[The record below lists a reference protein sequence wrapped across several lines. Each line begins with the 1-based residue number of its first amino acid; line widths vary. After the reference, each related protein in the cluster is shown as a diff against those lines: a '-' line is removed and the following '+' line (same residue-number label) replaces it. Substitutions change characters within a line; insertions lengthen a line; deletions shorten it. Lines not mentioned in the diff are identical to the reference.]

1 MNVYQFNN
9 ESVQSIAGRR
19 LDQTIPS
26 QTFTTIATVLACIIT
41 LRLIISTFNKITSL
55 VPRSAVLL
63 HYLMSLCVAAYSVS
77 LSIELNQVDQSQPQ
91 SDFKIQLIRWCLL
104 LNNVFLLLGPFHLSL
119 LQKGAKFS
127 LNRYFK
133 VILFSGQALFCAF
146 NGYNLFIL
154 MADFDLSSF
163 SQLLFCS
170 CVTACYMVPCIIS
183 LQWMWCHYWLAE
195 FNERH
200 SSQLEYTLR
209 SEECQHGYFE
219 QCESCHVLFIGVNQQ
234 GGNRRRFYILVTS
247 VVVVLLGQLGYFMYF
262 DYVNV
267 AKGIYSVAAM
277 ITFIV
282 CNVVYLM
289 SLVGFGVYFYLNMA
303 RGVASD
309 ASQYNMADIE
319 TDRYAAS
326 VKESQIFVEVQE
338 GKSGAT
344 KGHDKKSNIIKSSEI
359 MESQSQAS
367 IFQSNNAN
375 DQTTDI
381 AKADHAASNGM
392 INTLTTLDGM
402 YAKKLKKNMTG
413 LSTATD
419 EILAVEI
426 VEDKDAQIQKRVAQ
440 QSNSISG
447 MKTEL
452 PAIQSFGALD
462 VFHTIGNSN
471 LDAVR
476 QDAGIKSAEPT
487 TGAAQSSLTPQQP
500 EKPRQP
506 SEPVRPEGGRKES
519 GFQRPKIVQ
528 PKPDVK
534 RLSLVLQQT
543 GKLDSFSEPKL
554 PSPGQ
559 QKKDANKN
567 QLGQQSSQVSS
578 GSEKSIVNANTL
590 TPPANRPSAS
600 QVYPSANTAA
610 PSSPKVKAPP
620 PPLPP
625 KKKNAGNTS
634 VASLAAAQ
642 LQDSAPSSKLG
653 LPVQNVGMD
662 FEKKLSLKPEQS
674 STMKRKP
681 SSLFADDDDDDD
693 QNNDNQ
699 EADNGKQ
706 RQFRDRR
713 QSSDGLFS
721 GIKKA
726 SNESLDQNRMSFEI
740 AIPVPTLNRS
750 QRKMIFSLDDI
761 QSVVSWLQSRNG
773 INCSSDVLPHA
784 DKYKSSDE
792 YFSAVVAILR
802 KLSEPLFCH
811 LVLFLMLRV
820 TSGKP
825 MSAYQRMVFAQTPD
839 KLQQS
844 DAGKYGDEKVAG
856 EFKQLFKAAFPNAPP
871 QCTEWNDKFIMP
883 DDAEKLFVTLQ
894 YLKNNTI

>member
-1 MNVYQFNN
+1 M
-9 ESVQSIAGRR
+9 
-19 LDQTIPS
+19 
-26 QTFTTIATVLACIIT
+26 
-41 LRLIISTFNKITSL
+41 SL

-91 SDFKIQLIRWCLL
+91 SDFKVQLIRWCLL
-104 LNNVFLLLGPFHLSL
+104 LNNVFLLLGPFHLLL
-119 LQKGAKFS
+119 LQKGTKFA
-127 LNRYFK
+127 LYQYQK
-133 VILFSGQALFCAF
+133 VILFTGQALFCAF

-154 MADFDLSSF
+154 MVDFDLSSF
-163 SQLLFCS
+163 SQLLFSS
-170 CVTACYMVPCIIS
+170 CVTACYMVPCIVS
-183 LQWMWCHYWLAE
+183 LQWMWCHYWLPE

-200 SSQLEYTLR
+200 SSQLKVSAR
-209 SEECQHGYFE
+209 SGDCQHGYFD
-219 QCESCHVLFIGVNQQ
+219 QCESCQVLCIGVNQQ
-234 GGNRRRFYILVTS
+234 GGNRRRVYILVTS

-262 DYVNV
+262 DYVSV
-267 AKGIYSVAAM
+267 EKGIYSVAAM
-277 ITFIV
+277 ITLIV
-282 CNVVYLM
+282 CNAVYLLT
-289 SLVGFGVYFYLNMA
+289 LVGFVVYFYLNMA

-309 ASQYNMADIE
+309 ASQYNLNDIE
-319 TDRYAAS
+319 TDRAGDS
-326 VKESQIFVEVQE
+326 VKESQIFVEVQD
-338 GKSGAT
+338 GKSGAI
-344 KGHDKKSNIIKSSEI
+344 KGKSKKSNILKSSEI
-359 MESQSQAS
+359 LESQSQAS
-367 IFQSNNAN
+367 IFQSNNGN
-375 DQTTDI
+375 DQIVDI
-381 AKADHAASNGM
+381 AKADHVASTGM
-392 INTLTTLDGM
+392 TNTLTTLDGM

-440 QSNSISG
+440 QSNQVSG

-462 VFHTIGNSN
+462 VLHDIGNTN
-471 LDAVR
+471 LDALR

-487 TGAAQSSLTPQQP
+487 TGAAQSTLTPQQP

-506 SEPVRPEGGRKES
+506 SEPVRPEGVRKES

-543 GKLDSFSEPKL
+543 GKPDSFSEPKL
-554 PSPGQ
+554 SPSGQ
-559 QKKDANKN
+559 QQKDANKN
-567 QLGQQSSQVSS
+567 QLGQQSSQVSF
-578 GSEKSIVNANTL
+578 GSEKSTVNANIL
-590 TPPANRPSAS
+590 IPPANRSSVS
-600 QVYPSANTAA
+600 QAQSSVSTAA
-610 PSSPKVKAPP
+610 PSSSKAKAPP

-642 LQDSAPSSKLG
+642 LQDPAPSSKLG

-662 FEKKLSLKPEQS
+662 FEKKLSLKPEQP

-693 QNNDNQ
+693 DNDDQNNDDQ

-706 RQFRDRR
+706 PKYRDRR

-773 INCSSDVLPHA
+773 INCASDVLPHA

-856 EFKQLFKAAFPNAPP
+856 EFKQLFKAAYPNAPP